1 MIMNRN
7 YKSVDKFGINVQEK
21 LDVLKNVKALRR
33 DMLSI
38 RINIEKKYRI
48 ILDQMILKT
57 SFISDDVNE
66 ANGICSLRNKMEKI
80 NTSIAKLKSIS
91 LDMTLLAEF
100 GALPEKWYYKL
111 SRDIEGVRR
120 YLMSWQK
127 YWINE
132 IKDIS
137 DDMRKMDDLY
147 FPEFKNNKL
156 NYCENLKDKRQ
167 KDNRENNNDFEIAYE
182 LFDNTDE
189 LIKNSVIKAQ
199 KLKEIR
205 RRKTINDILKSKK
218 QKTINDKILKSK
230 KQKTINLIKLK
241 EIRRNEKN

>member
-1 MIMNRN
+1 MSRN

-132 IKDIS
+132 IKNIS
-137 DDMRKMDDLY
+137 DDMKKMDDLY
-147 FPEFKNNKL
+147 FPKFINNNSNFYDNFENNKQMAYGD
-156 NYCENLKDKRQ
+156 NIENS
-167 KDNRENNNDFEIAYE
+167 NNFEISNE
-182 LFDNTDE
+182 LFGDIDE
-189 LIKNSVIKAQ
+189 LIKNSVIKTQ
-199 KLKEIR
+199 KLKEIKR
-205 RRKTINDILKSKK
+205 R
-218 QKTINDKILKSK
+218 KTINDKILESK